1 MDIVEIA
8 VCNGVEGPSVYI
20 NDYRV
25 AGNKP
30 WGGGKTIHSFK
41 AEKSNIF
48 HALKIEQSLKEKDDE
63 IERLRIALNKIVE
76 VEGWPNRKGKDSPM
90 ARIAVE
96 ALGEHVKRFCF

>member
-8 VCNGVEGPSVYI
+8 VCKGVEGPSVYI
-20 NDYRV
+20 NNYRV

-48 HALKIEQSLKEKDDE
+48 HALKIEQILKEKDDE
-63 IERLRIALNKIVE
+63 IERLRKRYAKLLEKLEYCTGYSDDCIDE
-76 VEGWPNRKGKDSPM
+76 EEEYEG
-90 ARIAVE
+90 E
-96 ALGEHVKRFCF
+96 EE

>member
-1 MDIVEIA
+1 MTDIVKIA
-8 VCNGVEGPSVYI
+8 VCKGVEGPSVYI

-48 HALKIEQSLKEKDDE
+48 HALKIEQILKEKDDE
-63 IERLRIALNKIVE
+63 IERLRIALERAADALHDAQVLDAWAEARKE
-76 VEGWPNRKGKDSPM
+76 LEGKNQ
-90 ARIAVE
+90 
-96 ALGEHVKRFCF
+96 